1 MLKENVLSFLL
12 TFDPF
17 GNAETIYSFSIKLAD
32 STEKLAYFCYS
43 LRDKNHPIVFI
54 DINIIFLTGIYIF
67 YPKVIKFCISMF

>member
-17 GNAETIYSFSIKLAD
+17 VNAETIYSFSIKLAD

-54 DINIIFLTGIYIF
+54 DINIVYFFNWHLYFL
-67 YPKVIKFCISMF
+67 S